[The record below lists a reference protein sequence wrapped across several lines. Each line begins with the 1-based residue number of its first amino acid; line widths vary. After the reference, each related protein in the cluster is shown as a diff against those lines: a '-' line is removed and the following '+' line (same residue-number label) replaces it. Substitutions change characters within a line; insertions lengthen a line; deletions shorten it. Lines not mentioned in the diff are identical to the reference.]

1 MTTTSLDYLLSRGAR
16 RGGRDASVAAAPF
29 AKQSETPAA
38 RGSRTRTI
46 HFSGSQG
53 RELCKSPFPLLVLAV
68 AAEHRTLELT
78 TTPRARHPATFE
90 RRR

>member
-1 MTTTSLDYLLSRGAR
+1 MTTTESDTCFHAALDAGAATHPK
-16 RGGRDASVAAAPF
+16 GDF

-38 RGSRTRTI
+38 REMDEDN
-46 HFSGSQG
+46 HFSGVKVRSAG
-53 RELCKSPFPLLVLAV
+53 APVSAPGAHFFVRT
-68 AAEHRTLELT
+68 EHRTLELT